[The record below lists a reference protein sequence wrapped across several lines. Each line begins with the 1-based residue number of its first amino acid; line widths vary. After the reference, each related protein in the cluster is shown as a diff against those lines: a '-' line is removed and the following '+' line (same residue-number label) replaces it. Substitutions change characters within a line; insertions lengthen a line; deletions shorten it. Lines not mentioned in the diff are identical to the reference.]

1 MFLKQSKTLKNKV
14 GNDDGATIHTS
25 TNGSSTSL
33 IKKKKKKSDIT
44 DVFSSSR
51 VKH

>member
-14 GNDDGATIHTS
+14 GNDDVATIHTS